1 VVITIKIIDLH
12 HARKEEIMRQVLIL
26 LPALIHVYIFVLES
40 LLWGGT
46 RTNKVFAISEEDA
59 RVMKQ
64 MAFNQ
69 GIYNLMLAAAI
80 VAGFLLTLAPD
91 TAAAGKVLAVY
102 GLGSILVAGVVL
114 LASSPKLWKS
124 ALVQIVPATAGLA
137 ALLV

>member
-1 VVITIKIIDLH
+1 VKIIDLH
-12 HARKEEIMRQVLIL
+12 YAGKEDIMRQVLIL
-26 LPALIHVYIFVLES
+26 LPALIHVYIFALES
-40 LLWGGT
+40 LLWGRT

-59 RVMKQ
+59 RATKQ

-69 GIYNLMLAAAI
+69 GVYNLMLAAAI
-80 VAGFLLTLAPD
+80 VLGFLLSLTTD
-91 TAAAGKVLAVY
+91 MAAAGKVLAAY

-137 ALLV
+137 AILV